1 MQGSEVWLLSRIVL
15 AFAADIIY
23 SSKTIVAVTLQ
34 RDVKTNG
41 NRWAAGNAEDR

>member
-15 AFAADIIY
+15 AFVLDIIY

-34 RDVKTNG
+34 RDVNINERTSVG
-41 NRWAAGNAEDR
+41 GGG